1 VTSRQ
6 RVGLI
11 ALSTGA
17 LLSLAACGGGTTGSS
32 SSSSQGGT
40 ASATKGGTLYYLT
53 KRPAEHLDPQRTY
66 IGRDLTDM
74 NRMWSRGL
82 VQFPVTADEKKAVTP
97 IPDLATDT
105 GKSSNSAKTWAFTLK
120 DGVKW
125 EDGKEVTCAD
135 LKYGLSRAF
144 AVDVL
149 TGGPNYQLAYMKSVA
164 DAGYKGPY
172 KTTPA
177 GVAAFDKAVTCS
189 GKTIT
194 YNFDRAWADF
204 PLAIASLRFFDPYRA
219 DKDQGDKSNYSIFSD
234 GPYKIQGVW
243 TKGTG
248 GTFVRNTPYDA
259 KTDGNRAALPDKIV
273 FVEGLTNEIISQ
285 RLIADSGN
293 DKSAVTDRV
302 IPPAFY
308 NQIVGAVAQRS
319 VNVNS
324 PYANYLVPNFNTMT
338 NVKVR
343 QALALST
350 NKTAYSA
357 ALGGDKSSVPSKSVV
372 NPANPGY
379 VPNPA
384 FTAPDA
390 GDPAAA
396 KAMLQSAGVTIPY
409 PIKVTYQGGT
419 PTTDNAFAALKDT
432 WDKAGFKV
440 TLVSL
445 PDTYYDVVQDVNYK
459 GGDVL
464 WGGWGADW
472 PGISTVIPPLFDSRV
487 NINAKTNGQD
497 YGNFKDDKANQ
508 MIDAAAAKATLA
520 EQNAAYADLDKYL
533 GETVAY
539 IPLDIT
545 RFYFLYGSNVSNYL
559 VDPAS
564 NMYPDLGAIGVKTS

>member
-1 VTSRQ
+1 MNSMK
-6 RVGLI
+6 RVGLV
-11 ALSTGA
+11 ALSTGVV
-17 LLSLAACGGGTTGSS
+17 LSVAACGGGTTGPASS
-32 SSSSQGGT
+32 SAHGGT
-40 ASATKGGTLYYLT
+40 STAKGGTLYYLT

-74 NRMWSRGL
+74 SRMWSRGL
-82 VQFPVTADEKKAVTP
+82 VQYPATADEKKAVTP

-105 GKSSNSAKTWAFTLK
+105 GKSTNGAKTWTFTLK

-125 EDGKEVTCAD
+125 QDGKEVTCDD
-135 LKYGLSRAF
+135 LKYGLERSF
-144 AVDVL
+144 ASDVI
-149 TGGPNYQLAYMKSVA
+149 TGGPNYQLGYLPSVA
-164 DAGYKGPY
+164 KVYPGPY
-172 KTTPA
+172 KATPA
-177 GVAAFDKAVTCS
+177 GQAAFDKAVTCS
-189 GKTIT
+189 GRTIT
-194 YNFDRAWADF
+194 YNFEKPWADF
-204 PLAIASLRFFDPYRA
+204 PLAIASLRFFDPYRK
-219 DKDQGDKSNYSIFSD
+219 DQDQGDKSNYAVFSD
-234 GPYKIQGVW
+234 GPYKIQGTW

-248 GTFVRNTPYDA
+248 GTFVRNDQYDP

-273 FVEGLTNEIISQ
+273 FVEGLTNEIITQ
-285 RLIADSGN
+285 RLLADSGN
-293 DKSAVTDRV
+293 DKTAVTDRV

-308 NQIVGAVAQRS
+308 NQITGPVASRA

-343 QALALST
+343 QALALAT

-357 ALGGDKSSVPSKSVV
+357 ALGGDKASVPSKSIV

-379 VPNPA
+379 VANPA
-384 FTAPDA
+384 FTAPDG

-396 KAMLQSAGVTIPY
+396 KALLESAGVPIPF

-419 PTTDNAFAALKDT
+419 PTADNSFAALKDG
-432 WDKAGFKV
+432 WDKAGFKT

-445 PDTYYDVVQDVNYK
+445 TSTYYDVVQDVNYK

-487 NINAKTNGQD
+487 NLNAKTNGQD

-508 MIDAAAAKATLA
+508 MMDEAASKPTAA
-520 EQNAAYADLDKYL
+520 EQNAAYAELDKYL

-539 IPLDIT
+539 IPLDIS
-545 RFYFLYGSNVSNYL
+545 RFYLLRGSDVTNYL

-564 NMYPDLGAIGVKTS
+564 NMYPDLGVIGVRTS